1 MVLSIEEIKSF
12 TKQIISTKEKTYY
25 NNIVKLVNELIIPST
40 NDQVPQLVDDLENEK
55 RLRFLTVS
63 LFQIF
68 KKLFQRNELVLL
80 KKNLST
86 QNQNEP
92 LIKFINWCRNMYNVF
107 KLKLLAIISDLRI
120 ETSWALDALDLYLQ
134 LIELESEH
142 FAKGPFFP
150 NKTLQNLMISL
161 WKSDVDDHELD
172 PITGQSQ
179 NFILLEFI
187 NKYYKPYADI
197 QYYTQ
202 SELNKLFDTFTETAD
217 GSNNTDGNNS
227 MSEPQLSRKNNIAK
241 WLTLMNHD
249 QHCCGGLNT
258 DNENKFEFE
267 VFVSEPPNCVNNVS
281 QFKSLVEKNWLFQL
295 NQELSFNQYKS
306 ILLILHRRVIP
317 LLHTPTKLMDFLTDS
332 YNLSQVSP
340 NDKSV
345 GVIPI
350 LALNGLFQL
359 MQHSNLE
366 YPNFYSKLYQLLTPD
381 LMHVKY
387 RPRFFRLMELFLSS
401 THLSVHLV
409 ASFIK
414 KLARLSLNA
423 PPAAVV
429 TIIPFIYNLLKKHP
443 NCMIMIH
450 NPKYISSPFLTDE
463 ERLELKQNIDSYKDP
478 FDINST
484 DPENTNAFES
494 SLWELATLMDHYHPN
509 VATLA
514 KIFKQPFRKL
524 HYNMEDFLDW
534 SYDSLVNAELSRN
547 LKILPTLEFETFD
560 QILNEHEFGT
570 TTDSTTTYLKNIAW

>member
-1 MVLSIEEIKSF
+1 MTLSIEEIKSI
-12 TKQIISTKEKTYY
+12 TKQIISSKEKTHY
-25 NNIVKLVNELIIPST
+25 NNIVKLINDLVIPSN
-40 NDQVPQLVDDLENEK
+40 NDQVAQLLDDPDNEK

-80 KKNLST
+80 KKNINSNT
-86 QNQNEP
+86 QNHSF
-92 LIKFINWCRNMYNVF
+92 IKFINWCRNMYNTF
-107 KLKLLAIISDLRI
+107 KSRLLLIISDLHI
-120 ETSWALDALDLYLQ
+120 ETSWALDSLDLYLQ

-142 FAKGPFFP
+142 FATGPFFP
-150 NKTLQNLMISL
+150 NKTLQNLLLSL
-161 WKSDVDDHELD
+161 WKSNVQGHELD
-172 PITGQSQ
+172 PVTGQSQ
-179 NFILLEFI
+179 NFILLEFV

-202 SELNKLFDTFTETAD
+202 SELNKLFDTSSQTVTNTTVELSTE
-217 GSNNTDGNNS
+217 
-227 MSEPQLSRKNNIAK
+227 NNIAK
-241 WLTLMNHD
+241 WLALMNHD
-249 QHCCGGLNT
+249 QHCCGGISTET
-258 DNENKFEFE
+258 DKEFEFE
-267 VFVSEPPNCVNNVS
+267 LFVSDPPNCVNNVS
-281 QFKSLVEKNWLFQL
+281 QFKSLVEKNWLHQL
-295 NQELSFNQYKS
+295 NQELTFNQYKS
-306 ILLILHRRVIP
+306 ILLILHRRIIP

-332 YNLSQVSP
+332 YNLSQVAP

-366 YPNFYSKLYQLLTPD
+366 YPNFYPKLYQLLTPD

-443 NCMIMIH
+443 NCMVMIH
-450 NPKYISSPFLTDE
+450 NPKYISSPFQTEE
-463 ERLELKQNIDSYKDP
+463 ERLQLKQNIDLYQDP
-478 FDINST
+478 FDMECT

-534 SYDSLVNAELSRN
+534 SYDSLINAELSRN

-560 QILNEHEFGT
+560 QILNGQEEELTAG
-570 TTDSTTTYLKNIAW
+570 SNTTYLKNIAW

>member
-1 MVLSIEEIKSF
+1 MVLSIEEIKSI
-12 TKQIISTKEKTYY
+12 TKQIISTKEKTHY
-25 NNIVKLVNELIIPST
+25 NNIVRLINELTIPST
-40 NDQVPQLVDDLENEK
+40 TDQVAQLLDDLDNEK

-80 KKNLST
+80 KKNLRT
-86 QNQNEP
+86 QNQNESFV
-92 LIKFINWCRNMYNVF
+92 KFINWCRNMYNTF
-107 KLKLLAIISDLRI
+107 KAKLLAIISDLRI

-134 LIELESEH
+134 LIELESDH

-150 NKTLQNLMISL
+150 NKTLQNLLISL

-179 NFILLEFI
+179 NFILLEFL

-202 SELNKLFDTFTETAD
+202 SELNKLFDTSIQTTDSF
-217 GSNNTDGNNS
+217 NNGDTTNK
-227 MSEPQLSRKNNIAK
+227 SEPSLVKKNNIAK

-249 QHCCGGLNT
+249 QHCCGGINT
-258 DNENKFEFE
+258 DSEKEFEFE

-295 NQELSFNQYKS
+295 NQELSFSQYKS

-332 YNLSQVSP
+332 YNLSQAAP
-340 NDKSV
+340 NDKAV

-414 KLARLSLNA
+414 KLARLSLTA
-423 PPAAVV
+423 PPSAVV

-450 NPKYISSPFLTDE
+450 NPKYISSPFQTEE
-463 ERLELKQNIDSYKDP
+463 ERSQLKQNIDLYKDP
-478 FDINST
+478 FDIEST
-484 DPENTNAFES
+484 NPETTNALES
-494 SLWELATLMDHYHPN
+494 SLWELSTLMDHYHPN

-514 KIFKQPFRKL
+514 KVFKQPFRKL

-534 SYDSLVNAELSRN
+534 SYDSLIDAELSRN

-560 QILNEHEFGT
+560 QILSDQEGGT
-570 TTDSTTTYLKNIAW
+570 ATGPNTTYLKNITW

>member
-1 MVLSIEEIKSF
+1 MALSIEEIKSF
-12 TKQIISTKEKTYY
+12 TKQIISTKEKIYY
-25 NNIVKLVNELIIPST
+25 NNIVKLINELIIPST
-40 NDQVPQLVDDLENEK
+40 NDQVSQLVDDLENEK

-80 KKNLST
+80 KKNLRT
-86 QNQNEP
+86 QNQNES
-92 LIKFINWCRNMYNVF
+92 LIKFINWCRNMYKAF
-107 KLKLLAIISDLRI
+107 KVKLLAIISDLRI
-120 ETSWALDALDLYLQ
+120 ETSWSLDALDLYLQ

-150 NKTLQNLMISL
+150 NKTLQNLIISL
-161 WKSDVDDHELD
+161 WKSDIDDHELD
-172 PITGQSQ
+172 PITDQSQ

-202 SELNKLFDTFTETAD
+202 SELNKLFDTFIQTVD

-241 WLTLMNHD
+241 WLALMNHD

-258 DNENKFEFE
+258 NNENEFEFE

-306 ILLILHRRVIP
+306 ILLILHGRVIP
-317 LLHTPTKLMDFLTDS
+317 LLHAPTKLMDFLTDS

-478 FDINST
+478 FDMDST

-560 QILNEHEFGT
+560 QILNEHECGT
-570 TTDSTTTYLKNIAW
+570 VTDSTTTYLKNIAW